1 MLYIFGLVLHVIIFH
16 QVRKSF
22 MFFIQYFLI
31 NSLDGSQGTR

>member
-1 MLYIFGLVLHVIIFH
+1 MLFYFT

-31 NSLDGSQGTR
+31 NSLDGRQGTR